1 MEKARR
7 HAKRPWLEPCK
18 HEQWISKIVQTWI
31 SFTIDTVP
39 LALRAYLHS
48 PSSASRS
55 MACASVVCL
64 SAGFSASLGGEL
76 PNSITTEQQA
86 SSQAAIQLIAS
97 LLNAIDRPLIVSD
110 RHGRLLFTNLHAQD
124 SLNAQGLGAKS
135 ELNLFRDVVRTD
147 CAEILCR
154 LEGGEQE
161 INLPLEFAD
170 GKSRARIR
178 WLPEP
183 DWLVVYIEPSPR
195 EAPADEVEMRQ
206 TVQDLMQEREI
217 TYRNLLAAYLRLQEV
232 NRQKTVFL
240 ASAAH
245 ELKTPLAVMKGY
257 YDLLLSGSLG
267 KISEHQREILQ
278 ESKESCDRLVRLV
291 SMFLNYSALESGK
304 LVLQLRENDLRDCI
318 KDLACRWQDAVQR
331 AKVRL
336 DVQVHPDLPL
346 FKFDYQKV
354 QQCMANLVDNAL
366 KHTPANGCVTLLA
379 QPHFWDRRLS
389 ELAPAKDRRRH
400 SGQRPNSVLI
410 SVSDTGSGIA
420 AEFHQEIF
428 EEFVRVDPS
437 SSGMGLGL
445 AITKRLIQAHRG
457 KVWVDS
463 EMGRGSSFSFL
474 LPTNAD

>member
-1 MEKARR
+1 MTK
-7 HAKRPWLEPCK
+7 
-18 HEQWISKIVQTWI
+18 
-31 SFTIDTVP
+31 SFTLDQ
-39 LALRAYLHS
+39 H
-48 PSSASRS
+48 ASGH
-55 MACASVVCL
+55 AV
-64 SAGFSASLGGEL
+64 F
-76 PNSITTEQQA
+76 
-86 SSQAAIQLIAS
+86 QLVSS
-97 LLNAIDRPLIVSD
+97 LLDALDRPLLVSD
-110 RHGRLLFTNLHAQD
+110 RGGRILFANLHAQD
-124 SLNAQGLGAKS
+124 QLNVPGQNS
-135 ELNLFRDVVRTD
+135 NEELNLFRDVLHTD
-147 CAEILCR
+147 RRGILSQ

-161 INLPLEFAD
+161 VNLPIEFPE
-170 GKSRARIR
+170 GKRRARVR

-183 DWLVVYIEPSPR
+183 DWLVVYVEPAPT

-206 TVQDLMQEREI
+206 TVQELLQEREI

-267 KISEHQREILQ
+267 KLSDRQRDILQ

-304 LVLQLRENDLRDCI
+304 LVLQLRENDLQDCVN
-318 KDLACRWQDAVQR
+318 DLACRWQDAFQR

-336 DVQVHPDLPL
+336 DIKLHADLPI

-354 QQCMANLVDNAL
+354 QQCIANLVDNAL
-366 KHTPANGCVTLLA
+366 KHTPAAGSVTLIA
-379 QPHFWDRRLS
+379 EPHFWERRVS
-389 ELAPAKDRRRH
+389 EAATSKERR
-400 SGQRPNSVLI
+400 SGRGDRPNSVI
-410 SVSDTGSGIA
+410 VSVTDTGSGIA
-420 AEFHQEIF
+420 AEYHQEIF

-445 AITKRLIQAHRG
+445 AITKRLVQAHRG

-463 EMGRGSSFSFL
+463 EVGRGSSFSFL
-474 LPTNAD
+474 LPINVE